1 MSENTLQAIFQT
13 FEKISQCI
21 QTHLPQFAGLSN
33 NPSPTNGS
41 PISSSFKANPLNA
54 IENSILQ
61 TKEIANEGKSAAP
74 VTKEALGRATWT
86 FLHTLAAQYPDRPTR
101 QQRKDVKELMEILSR
116 MYPCKECAD
125 HFKEVLR
132 SNPVQAGSQAEFSQ
146 WLCHVHN
153 VVNRRLVP
161 LGPNKHQHQ
170 LVTNLGKLVFS
181 CERVDARWGKLDCE
195 KRACDLQGIT
205 SFDDKMH

>member
-61 TKEIANEGKSAAP
+61 TKEIANE
-74 VTKEALGRATWT
+74 
-86 FLHTLAAQYPDRPTR
+86 YPDRPTR

-153 VVNRRLVP
+153 VVNRRASRLVP